1 MASNHVPSDQVPL
14 QGQSIYTD
22 SSSFN
27 FFPNNVQRYGTP
39 SWEAQLHQNAALTPN
54 TTSQNWHGTYP
65 QQAFN
70 SHGQTY
76 AGQTQAFRTA
86 SPYQYG
92 QFNQHASSGTFG
104 HSGAVDPSLGLN
116 NLRQQQQSPYPMPVR
131 NATPSNQSGTVT
143 PQALQQVQ
151 NARASASP
159 FQVSP
164 ALSDHNAGSQG
175 LIISQ
180 VPKSTAEQFTQ
191 QPAQQPFKPVRNPAY
206 EIPKGKKSGGLY
218 VLDVTALAKATNS
231 TSLNKLVTLGTEP
244 IALPSNRSKHLS
256 CQISP
261 SESNTCLAALP
272 LYTARQ
278 SIKELKKIGADNK
291 KLLAKLS
298 SSKSSL
304 SRAIKFSSKNNAGS
318 PGSLKREISDSSD
331 YTDSSEDDSEYS
343 DSEDEEESPL
353 PASRPDD
360 DPHKAVCY
368 DVIKASWFPRRSP
381 LNSEKIKSSMRDL
394 WEVLNTIQK
403 RWRADSKAVAE
414 AEEAKKIGELP
425 TLKSRVTSQRDLL
438 QSALKAALEHAHPD
452 VLYHLGQVKP
462 FLYLCYQFLANRFK
476 AKDFDGPLPSAIYE
490 ILAKC
495 GTLTTELVEETKVS
509 KALVS
514 MKKQANDKNKA
525 FIQQIVDAAA
535 AGSKKAKTNSPPSVE
550 AAEAKGAKRPA
561 SEPAVRTAGEGLK
574 KVKPAE
580 TSTVTIKKETAVGV
594 PKPTAAAAIAAAAK
608 RPGEKPIG
616 APAPVRARVNPPTN
630 KTSNIFASLN
640 AAIKKPATTATA
652 QMATKS
658 TVQSKNA
665 AAAAKD
671 KKPATAAAKPAAFSF
686 ASTMAALTKPK
697 EPEAAPTKTEK
708 DVPNETPEQKAKRL
722 RKEAR
727 RHLRVTFRPD
737 ASLVAIKY
745 FSHDPEEELG
755 HDENFTRDAGDLGGE
770 GHMFKQHKE
779 LEEDDDDEDDET
791 EYRPWTEPSQVDF
804 SVVDPEERKRNYV
817 PYGGGENVPT
827 CPEKEANEQRE
838 KDILMVFYTSTA
850 DIPPSPHE
858 PPEQTEENTTAVT
871 MFGTPPDKC
880 LNRAPKPAA
889 SVAAPP
895 ANLDFAGL
903 ESLVAQLAAQNKPAA
918 APVPLP
924 AQPSYAPPAPAA
936 APNLDLAAIL
946 AQFGSQP
953 PPLPAQTSTPAP
965 PQFPALPTLPAGA
978 PPPPPGAPPAEL
990 AAFLAAMQA
999 QGGALPP
1006 MPPGFPPMTFPGA
1019 PFPFPPQPDASA
1031 YQQQQQQQPQD
1042 QYYQQD
1048 YQQSNGGTK
1057 RPRDDGNNNNQGGQ
1071 GKKHKAG
1078 GKPHKVQPCKF
1089 FQKGTCNKGENCT
1102 YIHDLNM

>member
-1 MASNHVPSDQVPL
+1 M
-14 QGQSIYTD
+14 
-22 SSSFN
+22 
-27 FFPNNVQRYGTP
+27 
-39 SWEAQLHQNAALTPN
+39 
-54 TTSQNWHGTYP
+54 
-65 QQAFN
+65 
-70 SHGQTY
+70 
-76 AGQTQAFRTA
+76 
-86 SPYQYG
+86 
-92 QFNQHASSGTFG
+92 
-104 HSGAVDPSLGLN
+104 
-116 NLRQQQQSPYPMPVR
+116 
-131 NATPSNQSGTVT
+131 
-143 PQALQQVQ
+143 
-151 NARASASP
+151 
-159 FQVSP
+159 
-164 ALSDHNAGSQG
+164 
-175 LIISQ
+175 
-180 VPKSTAEQFTQ
+180 Q
-191 QPAQQPFKPVRNPAY
+191 QPAQQTFKPVRNPVF
-206 EIPKGKKSGGLY
+206 EIPKGKKSGAFY

-231 TSLNKLVTLGTEP
+231 TPLNKLVTLGTEP
-244 IALPSNRSKHLS
+244 IALPSNRSKPPIR
-256 CQISP
+256 QDSP
-261 SESNTCLAALP
+261 IHSDTCVAALP

-304 SRAIKFSSKNNAGS
+304 SRAIKFSSKNNASS

-343 DSEDEEESPL
+343 DSDDEEESPL

-368 DVIKASWFPRRSP
+368 DVIKASWFPRRTP

-403 RWRADSKAVAE
+403 RWRADSKAVTE
-414 AEEAKKIGELP
+414 AEDAKKIGELP

-438 QSALKAALEHAHPD
+438 QSALKAALDHAHPD

-535 AGSKKAKTNSPPSVE
+535 AGSKKAKANSPPAE
-550 AAEAKGAKRPA
+550 TAEAKGAKRPA
-561 SEPAVRTAGEGLK
+561 SEPAVRAAGESLK
-574 KVKPAE
+574 KAKPAE
-580 TSTVTIKKETAVGV
+580 ASTSTVKKETAVGV

-608 RPGEKPIG
+608 RPGEKPLG
-616 APAPVRARVNPPTN
+616 APAPVRARVNPN
-630 KTSNIFASLN
+630 TSKSSSIFASLN
-640 AAIKKPATTATA
+640 AATKKPAATATA
-652 QMATKS
+652 LMATKS

-671 KKPATAAAKPAAFSF
+671 KKPATATAKPTAFSF

-697 EPEAAPTKTEK
+697 EPEAAPSKTEK

-791 EYRPWTEPSQVDF
+791 EYRPWTEPSHVDF
-804 SVVDPEERKRNYV
+804 SDVDAEERKRNYA

-838 KDILMVFYTSTA
+838 KDILMVFYTSPA

-871 MFGTPPDKC
+871 MFGAPPDKC
-880 LNRAPKPAA
+880 LNRAPKQA
-889 SVAAPP
+889 AAPP
-895 ANLDFAGL
+895 ALPVNLDFAGL
-903 ESLVAQLAAQNKPAA
+903 ESIVAQLAAQNQPAAA
-918 APVPLP
+918 APVPPP
-924 AQPSYAPPAPAA
+924 AQLPYVPPAPAA

-946 AQFGSQP
+946 AQFGSQAP
-953 PPLPAQTSTPAP
+953 PQPVQTPAPAP
-965 PQFPALPTLPAGA
+965 PQFPVLPALPAGA

-1006 MPPGFPPMTFPGA
+1006 MPPGFPPMAFPGA
-1019 PFPFPPQPDASA
+1019 PFSFPAQSDASA
-1031 YQQQQQQQPQD
+1031 YHQQQQQQQQHQD

-1071 GKKHKAG
+1071 GKKQKAG

-1089 FQKGTCNKGENCT
+1089 FQKGTCNKGDNCT

>member
-22 SSSFN
+22 PSSFN
-27 FFPNNVQRYGTP
+27 YFPNNVERYGTP
-39 SWEAQLHQNAALTPN
+39 SWEAQLHQNTTLTTN
-54 TTSQNWHGTYP
+54 ATNQNWQGAYP
-65 QQAFN
+65 QQTFN

-92 QFNQHASSGTFG
+92 QFNQHGSTGTFG
-104 HSGAVDPSLGLN
+104 HAGAVDPSLGLN
-116 NLRQQQQSPYPMPVR
+116 GLRQQQSPYPMPVR

-143 PQALQQVQ
+143 PQALQQLQ

-159 FQVSP
+159 F
-164 ALSDHNAGSQG
+164 
-175 LIISQ
+175 Q

-191 QPAQQPFKPVRNPAY
+191 QPTQQTLKPVRNPVY

-231 TSLNKLVTLGTEP
+231 TPLNKLVTLGTEP
-244 IALPSNRSKHLS
+244 IALPTNR
-256 CQISP
+256 
-261 SESNTCLAALP
+261 TALP

-278 SIKELKKIGADNK
+278 SIKELKRIGADNK

-318 PGSLKREISDSSD
+318 PGSLKREVSDSSD

-343 DSEDEEESPL
+343 DSDDEEESPL
-353 PASRPDD
+353 PALRPDD

-495 GTLTTELVEETKVS
+495 GTLTMELVEETKVS

-535 AGSKKAKTNSPPSVE
+535 AGSKKAKANSPPTAE
-550 AAEAKGAKRPA
+550 TAEAKGAKRPA
-561 SEPAVRTAGEGLK
+561 SEPAVRTTGEGHK
-574 KVKPAE
+574 KAKPAE
-580 TSTVTIKKETAVGV
+580 GSSVAVKKETAIGV

-616 APAPVRARVNPPTN
+616 APAPVRARVNPTMN
-630 KTSNIFASLN
+630 KSSSIFASLN
-640 AAIKKPATTATA
+640 AATKKPAATATA
-652 QMATKS
+652 PMATKS
-658 TVQSKNA
+658 TVQSKTA
-665 AAAAKD
+665 AVAAKD
-671 KKPATAAAKPAAFSF
+671 KKPASATAKPAAFSF

-708 DVPNETPEQKAKRL
+708 DVPNETPEQRAKRL

-804 SVVDPEERKRNYV
+804 SIVDTEERKRNYA
-817 PYGGGENVPT
+817 PFGGGENVPT

-838 KDILMVFYTSTA
+838 KDILMVFYTSSA

-858 PPEQTEENTTAVT
+858 PPEQTEENTTTVT

-889 SVAAPP
+889 PAAPAVP

-903 ESLVAQLAAQNKPAA
+903 ESIVAQLAAQNQPAAA
-918 APVPLP
+918 APVSAP
-924 AQPSYAPPAPAA
+924 AQPTYAPPAPVP
-936 APNLDLAAIL
+936 APAPTLDLAALL
-946 AQFGSQP
+946 ASFGSQP
-953 PPLPAQTSTPAP
+953 PPLPAQTSAPAP
-965 PQFPALPTLPAGA
+965 PQLPALPALPAGV

-1006 MPPGFPPMTFPGA
+1006 MPPGFPPIAFPGA
-1019 PFPFPPQPDASA
+1019 PFPFPPQADASA
-1031 YQQQQQQQPQD
+1031 
-1042 QYYQQD
+1042 YQQD

-1057 RPRDDGNNNNQGGQ
+1057 RPRDDGNNNNSQGGQ
-1071 GKKHKAG
+1071 GKKHKAV

-1089 FQKGTCNKGENCT
+1089 FQKGTCNKGDNCT

>member
-22 SSSFN
+22 PSSFN
-27 FFPNNVQRYGTP
+27 FFPNNVERYGTP

-54 TTSQNWHGTYP
+54 TTTQNWHGTYP
-65 QQAFN
+65 QQTFN
-70 SHGQTY
+70 SHAQTY

-92 QFNQHASSGTFG
+92 QFNQHGAAGTFG
-104 HSGAVDPSLGLN
+104 HTGAIDPSLGLN
-116 NLRQQQQSPYPMPVR
+116 SLRQQQQSPYPMPVR

-143 PQALQQVQ
+143 PQALQQLQ

-159 FQVSP
+159 FQV
-164 ALSDHNAGSQG
+164 
-175 LIISQ
+175 
-180 VPKSTAEQFTQ
+180 PKSTTEQFTQ
-191 QPAQQPFKPVRNPAY
+191 QPAQQSFKPVRNPVY

-231 TSLNKLVTLGTEP
+231 TPLNNLVTLGAEP
-244 IALPSNRSKHLS
+244 TALPSNR
-256 CQISP
+256 
-261 SESNTCLAALP
+261 TALP
-272 LYTARQ
+272 MYTARQ

-291 KLLAKLS
+291 KLLAKLA

-304 SRAIKFSSKNNAGS
+304 SRAIKFSSKNNASS
-318 PGSLKREISDSSD
+318 PGSLKRELSDSSD

-343 DSEDEEESPL
+343 DSDDEEESPL

-535 AGSKKAKTNSPPSVE
+535 AGSKKAKANSPPAAE

-574 KVKPAE
+574 KAKPAE
-580 TSTVTIKKETAVGV
+580 ASTVAVKKENAVGV

-616 APAPVRARVNPPTN
+616 APAPVRARVTTTN
-630 KTSNIFASLN
+630 KSSSIFASLN
-640 AAIKKPATTATA
+640 AATKKPAATATA
-652 QMATKS
+652 PMATKS
-658 TVQSKNA
+658 TLQSKNA
-665 AAAAKD
+665 AVAAKD
-671 KKPATAAAKPAAFSF
+671 KKPTAATAKPPAFSF

-791 EYRPWTEPSQVDF
+791 EYRPWKEPSQVDF
-804 SVVDPEERKRNYV
+804 SVVDPEERKRNYT
-817 PYGGGENVPT
+817 PYGGGENLPT

-838 KDILMVFYTSTA
+838 KDILMVFYTSPA

-858 PPEQTEENTTAVT
+858 PPEHTEENTPTVT
-871 MFGTPPDKC
+871 MFGTPPEKC
-880 LNRAPKPAA
+880 LNRAPKPVA
-889 SVAAPP
+889 SAPAP
-895 ANLDFAGL
+895 SANLDFAGL

-918 APVPLP
+918 APVPPP

-936 APNLDLAAIL
+936 APNFDLAAIM

-953 PPLPAQTSTPAP
+953 PPLPAQTSAPAP
-965 PQFPALPTLPAGA
+965 PQFSALPTLPAGA

-1006 MPPGFPPMTFPGA
+1006 MPPGFPPMAFPGA
-1019 PFPFPPQPDASA
+1019 PFAFPSQPDASA

-1042 QYYQQD
+1042 PYYQQD
-1048 YQQSNGGTK
+1048 YQQDYQQPNGGTK
-1057 RPRDDGNNNNQGGQ
+1057 RPRDDGNNNNSQGGQ

>member
-1 MASNHVPSDQVPL
+1 MASNHVPSEQVPL

-27 FFPNNVQRYGTP
+27 FFPNNVERYGTP
-39 SWEAQLHQNAALTPN
+39 SWEAQLHQNATLTPN
-54 TTSQNWHGTYP
+54 TTNQNWHGTYP
-65 QQAFN
+65 QQTFN

-76 AGQTQAFRTA
+76 AGQPQAFRTA
-86 SPYQYG
+86 SPYQY
-92 QFNQHASSGTFG
+92 
-104 HSGAVDPSLGLN
+104 VDPSLGLGG
-116 NLRQQQQSPYPMPVR
+116 LRQQQQSPYPMP
-131 NATPSNQSGTVT
+131 Q
-143 PQALQQVQ
+143 LQ
-151 NARASASP
+151 NAHASASP
-159 FQVSP
+159 F
-164 ALSDHNAGSQG
+164 
-175 LIISQ
+175 Q

-191 QPAQQPFKPVRNPAY
+191 QATQQAFLKPVRNPVY

-218 VLDVTALAKATNS
+218 VLDITALAKATNS
-231 TSLNKLVTLGTEP
+231 IPLNKLVTLGTAP
-244 IALPSNRSKHLS
+244 IALASNR
-256 CQISP
+256 
-261 SESNTCLAALP
+261 TALP

-318 PGSLKREISDSSD
+318 PGNLKREVSDSSD

-343 DSEDEEESPL
+343 DSDDEEESPL

-368 DVIKASWFPRRSP
+368 DVIKASWFPRKSP
-381 LNSEKIKSSMRDL
+381 LSSEKIKSSMRDL

-476 AKDFDGPLPSAIYE
+476 AKDYDGPLPSAIYE

-535 AGSKKAKTNSPPSVE
+535 AGSKKAKANSPPAAE
-550 AAEAKGAKRPA
+550 TAEAKGAKRPA

-580 TSTVTIKKETAVGV
+580 TSTTTIKKEAAVGV

-616 APAPVRARVNPPTN
+616 APAPVRARVNPTTN
-630 KTSNIFASLN
+630 KSSSIFASLN
-640 AAIKKPATTATA
+640 AATKKPAATATA
-652 QMATKS
+652 TMATKS
-658 TVQSKNA
+658 TVQSKA
-665 AAAAKD
+665 GAAAAKD
-671 KKPATAAAKPAAFSF
+671 KKSATAAAKPAAFSF

-779 LEEDDDDEDDET
+779 LEEDDDDDDDET
-791 EYRPWTEPSQVDF
+791 EFRPWAEPSQVDF
-804 SVVDPEERKRNYV
+804 SIVDPEERKRNYV
-817 PYGGGENVPT
+817 PYGGGENIPT

-838 KDILMVFYTSTA
+838 KDILMVFYTSSA
-850 DIPPSPHE
+850 DVPPSPHE
-858 PPEQTEENTTAVT
+858 PPEQTEENATTVT

-880 LNRAPKPAA
+880 LNRAPKA
-889 SVAAPP
+889 AAPAP
-895 ANLDFAGL
+895 AANLDFAGL
-903 ESLVAQLAAQNKPAA
+903 ESIVAQLAAQNQPSA
-918 APVPLP
+918 APP
-924 AQPSYAPPAPAA
+924 APVQSAYAPPAPAPA
-936 APNLDLAAIL
+936 QGLDLAALL
-946 AQFGSQP
+946 ASFGNQP
-953 PPLPAQTSTPAP
+953 PPLPVQTSAPAP
-965 PQFPALPTLPAGA
+965 PQLPALPALPAGA

-1006 MPPGFPPMTFPGA
+1006 MPPGFPPMAFPGA
-1019 PFPFPPQPDASA
+1019 PFPFPSQPQPDATA
-1031 YQQQQQQQPQD
+1031 YQQQQQQPQD

-1057 RPRDDGNNNNQGGQ
+1057 RPRDDGNNNQGGQ

-1089 FQKGTCNKGENCT
+1089 FQKGTCNKGDNCT

>member
-22 SSSFN
+22 PSSFS
-27 FFPNNVQRYGTP
+27 FFPNNIERYGTP
-39 SWEAQLHQNAALTPN
+39 SWEAQLHQNTALTPN
-54 TTSQNWHGTYP
+54 SSNQNWHGTYP
-65 QQAFN
+65 QQVFN
-70 SHGQTY
+70 THSQTY

-92 QFNQHASSGTFG
+92 QFTQHGTAGSFG
-104 HSGAVDPSLGLN
+104 HAGAVDPSLGLN
-116 NLRQQQQSPYPMPVR
+116 PSGLRQQQQSPYPVPVR
-131 NATPSNQSGTVT
+131 TATPSSQSGTVA
-143 PQALQQVQ
+143 PQALQQLQ

-159 FQVSP
+159 FQV
-164 ALSDHNAGSQG
+164 
-175 LIISQ
+175 
-180 VPKSTAEQFTQ
+180 PKSTTEQFTQ
-191 QPAQQPFKPVRNPAY
+191 QAIQAAPAKPVRNPAY
-206 EIPKGKKSGGLY
+206 EIPRGKKSGGFY
-218 VLDVTALAKATNS
+218 VLDTAVLAKATNS
-231 TSLNKLVTLGTEP
+231 TPLNKLVTLAVEP
-244 IALPSNRSKHLS
+244 IALSSNR
-256 CQISP
+256 
-261 SESNTCLAALP
+261 TALP

-318 PGSLKREISDSSD
+318 PGSLKREVSDSSD

-343 DSEDEEESPL
+343 DSEDEEVSPL

-368 DVIKASWFPRRSP
+368 DVIKASWFSPRSP
-381 LNSEKIKSSMRDL
+381 MNSEKIKFSMRDL

-438 QSALKAALEHAHPD
+438 QTALKAALEHAHPD

-535 AGSKKAKTNSPPSVE
+535 AGSKKAKANSPP
-550 AAEAKGAKRPA
+550 AAETTEAKGAKRPA

-580 TSTVTIKKETAVGV
+580 ASTVTVKKEAAVGV
-594 PKPTAAAAIAAAAK
+594 PKPTAAAAIAAASK
-608 RPGEKPIG
+608 RPGEKSIG
-616 APAPVRARVNPPTN
+616 APAPVRARVNPVTN
-630 KTSNIFASLN
+630 KSSSIFASLN
-640 AAIKKPATTATA
+640 AATKKPAATATA
-652 QMATKS
+652 PMATKS
-658 TVQSKNA
+658 TVQPKTA

-671 KKPATAAAKPAAFSF
+671 KKPATAAAKSAAFSF

-697 EPEAAPTKTEK
+697 EAETAPTRTEK
-708 DVPNETPEQKAKRL
+708 DVPNETPEEKAKRM

-779 LEEDDDDEDDET
+779 LEEEEDDDDDET

-804 SVVDPEERKRNYV
+804 SVVDPEERKRNYM

-827 CPEKEANEQRE
+827 CPEKEANERRE
-838 KDILMVFYTSTA
+838 NDILMVFYTSPA

-858 PPEQTEENTTAVT
+858 PPEQTEDNTTTVT
-871 MFGTPPDKC
+871 IFGTPPDKC
-880 LNRAPKPAA
+880 LNRAPKA
-889 SVAAPP
+889 AAPTAP
-895 ANLDFAGL
+895 ADLDFSKL
-903 ESLVAQLAAQNKPAA
+903 ESIVAQLANQNQSAAA
-918 APVPLP
+918 APVSVP
-924 AQPSYAPPAPAA
+924 AQPTYAPPAPAPA
-936 APNLDLAAIL
+936 SGLDLAALL
-946 AQFGSQP
+946 ASFGQQQP
-953 PPLPAQTSTPAP
+953 PPLPVQTPAPAP
-965 PQFPALPTLPAGA
+965 PQFPALSALPAGV
-978 PPPPPGAPPAEL
+978 PPPPPGAPPAEM

-1006 MPPGFPPMTFPGA
+1006 MPPGFPPMAFSGA
-1019 PFPFPPQPDASA
+1019 PFSFPQAPQPDATA
-1031 YQQQQQQQPQD
+1031 YQQQPPD

-1057 RPRDDGNNNNQGGQ
+1057 RPRDDGNNNDRNGQ

-1078 GKPHKVQPCKF
+1078 VGGKPHKVLACKF
-1089 FQKGTCNKGENCT
+1089 FQKGTCNKGDNCT

>member
-22 SSSFN
+22 PSSFN
-27 FFPNNVQRYGTP
+27 FFPNNVERYGTP

-54 TTSQNWHGTYP
+54 TTNQNWHGTYP

-92 QFNQHASSGTFG
+92 QFNQHGAAGTFG
-104 HSGAVDPSLGLN
+104 HTGAVDPSLGLN
-116 NLRQQQQSPYPMPVR
+116 SLHQQQQSPYPMPVR

-143 PQALQQVQ
+143 PQALQQLQ

-159 FQVSP
+159 F
-164 ALSDHNAGSQG
+164 
-175 LIISQ
+175 Q

-191 QPAQQPFKPVRNPAY
+191 QPAQQPFKPARNPVY
-206 EIPKGKKSGGLY
+206 ELPKGKKSGGLY
-218 VLDVTALAKATNS
+218 VVDITALAKATNS
-231 TSLNKLVTLGTEP
+231 TPLNKLVTLGTEP
-244 IALPSNRSKHLS
+244 IALPSNR
-256 CQISP
+256 
-261 SESNTCLAALP
+261 TALP

-304 SRAIKFSSKNNAGS
+304 SRAIKFSSKTNAGS
-318 PGSLKREISDSSD
+318 PGSLKREFSDSSD
-331 YTDSSEDDSEYS
+331 YTGSSEDDSEYS
-343 DSEDEEESPL
+343 DSDDEEESPL

-368 DVIKASWFPRRSP
+368 DVIKASWFPRRSL

-476 AKDFDGPLPSAIYE
+476 AKDYDGPLPSAIYE

-535 AGSKKAKTNSPPSVE
+535 AGSKKAKANSPPAAE

-561 SEPAVRTAGEGLK
+561 SEPAVRTAGEGFK

-580 TSTVTIKKETAVGV
+580 ASTVAVKKETAVGV

-616 APAPVRARVNPPTN
+616 APAPVRARVNPATN
-630 KTSNIFASLN
+630 KSSSIFASLN
-640 AAIKKPATTATA
+640 AATKKPSATATA
-652 QMATKS
+652 PMATKS

-671 KKPATAAAKPAAFSF
+671 KKPAAAIAKPAAFSF

-697 EPEAAPTKTEK
+697 EPEVAPTKTEK

-804 SVVDPEERKRNYV
+804 SVVDPEERKRNYT

-838 KDILMVFYTSTA
+838 KDILMVFYTSPA

-871 MFGTPPDKC
+871 TFGSPPDKC
-880 LNRAPKPAA
+880 LNRAPKPAVSA
-889 SVAAPP
+889 PAPP

-903 ESLVAQLAAQNKPAA
+903 ESLVAQLAAQNKPTA
-918 APVPLP
+918 APVPPP
-924 AQPSYAPPAPAA
+924 AQPSYVPPAPAA

-953 PPLPAQTSTPAP
+953 PPLPAQTSAPAP

-1006 MPPGFPPMTFPGA
+1006 MPPGFPPMAFPGA

-1031 YQQQQQQQPQD
+1031 YQQQQLQD
-1042 QYYQQD
+1042 QYYQQDYQQD

-1057 RPRDDGNNNNQGGQ
+1057 RPRDDGNNNNNQGGQ

-1089 FQKGTCNKGENCT
+1089 YQKGTCNKGENCT